1 MDSITGASS
10 MMTPYSMNNQSAQN
24 MIKRKDTNGDK
35 SLTADEFGGSLE
47 VFNRIDKNSDGKI
60 DLTELNRSGISKF
73 LDQHTSSL
81 ISSLDKNGDNVLSA
95 DELKISADTFSK
107 IDTNGDGSADR
118 NELNN
123 YYIANHAAGQ
133 YQQTMN
139 STNSTASPISSSNII
154 A

>member
-10 MMTPYSMNNQSAQN
+10 MMTPYSMNNQLAQN
-24 MIKRKDTNGDK
+24 LIKRKDTNGDK

-60 DLTELNRSGISKF
+60 DLTELSKSGIAKN
-73 LDQHTSSL
+73 LDQQTSSL

-95 DELKISADTFSK
+95 DELKVSAETFSK
-107 IDTNGDGSADR
+107 IDTNGDGTADR
-118 NELNN
+118 SELNN
-123 YYIANHAAGQ
+123 CFIANHAASQ

-139 STNSTASPISSSNII
+139 STNSTASLISSSNII